1 MSVRT
6 ISEKKHMIDLYPE
19 GRKGPRMRK
28 VFAGTLEEALIYE
41 RELYQAFHK
50 APRPHNKTVN
60 EIAEEYLEWA
70 KLHRAEKTYKDQR
83 KMLYKHILLFFGQMQ
98 PDRITPSIIQ
108 AYKSKRTEGGNRKIH
123 RAINLELMC
132 LSRLIAWGAEDDRRY
147 CEPPAKIKMLPY
159 KRKVPHVI
167 PRDQLAAIFK
177 AMNPDCRS
185 LFIVMY
191 SAGLRMDEVC
201 HLKRSDVVT
210 SVVTV
215 KTTGGTEAEVR
226 QMTITVTGKG
236 NKERTVPLTRT
247 AQEAVREQIKRLE
260 KKGYKGELLFPSRKT
275 GDALTDIRKPIKTA
289 MKKAGIT
296 RRITPH
302 MFRHSFATHLL
313 EAGTDLRTIQE
324 LLGHEQISTTQ
335 IYTHVA
341 MTRKQ
346 DAINSLE
353 ME

>member
-1 MSVRT
+1 VRT

-19 GRKGPRMRK
+19 GRKGPRLRK

-50 APRPHNKTVN
+50 APKPHNKTVN

-70 KLHRAEKTYKDQR
+70 KLHRAEKTYKEQKR
-83 KMLYKHILLFFGQMQ
+83 MLHKHLLLFFGRIQ
-98 PDRITPSIIQ
+98 PDRITSSIIQ
-108 AYKSKRTEGGNRKIH
+108 AYKVKRTEDGKKKIH

-132 LSRLIAWGAEDDRRY
+132 LRRLIAWGAEKGRRY
-147 CEPPAKIKMLPY
+147 CEPPAKYAMLPY
-159 KRKVPHVI
+159 KRKVPKVI
-167 PRDQLAAIFK
+167 PRDQLTAILN
-177 AMNPDCRS
+177 AISPDRRA
-185 LFIVMY
+185 LYIVMY
-191 SAGLRMDEVC
+191 SAGLRKDEVC
-201 HLKRSDVVT
+201 NLCKADVVT
-210 SVVTV
+210 SVVTI
-215 KTTGGTEAEVR
+215 KGIDGANAEVR
-226 QMTITVTGKG
+226 QMTITVIGKG
-236 NKERTVPLTRT
+236 DKERKVPLTRA
-247 AQEAVREQIKRLE
+247 AQEAVKEQLKRLD
-260 KKGYKGELLFPSRKT
+260 KKGYKGDLLFPSSRT
-275 GDALTDIRKPIKTA
+275 GKALTDIRKPIKTA

-296 RRITPH
+296 GRITPH

-313 EAGTDLRTIQE
+313 EANQDLRTIQE

>member
-6 ISEKKHMIDLYPE
+6 ISEKKHIIDLYPE
-19 GRKGPRMRK
+19 GRKGPRLRK
-28 VFAGTLEEALIYE
+28 VFHGTLEEALIYE
-41 RELYQAFHK
+41 RELYKAFHK
-50 APRPHNKTVN
+50 APKPHNKTVN
-60 EIAEEYLEWA
+60 EIAEEYLDWA
-70 KLHRAEKTYKDQR
+70 KMHLAGRTYKDQR
-83 KMLYKHILLFFGQMQ
+83 KMLYKNILLFFGQMQ
-98 PDRITPSIIQ
+98 PDRITPEIIQ
-108 AYKSKRTEGGNRKIH
+108 AYKSKRTEGGEKLIH
-123 RAINLELMC
+123 RAVNLELMC
-132 LSRLIAWGAEDDRRY
+132 LRRLIAWGAEKRRNY
-147 CEPPAKIKMLPY
+147 CDPPDKFEMLPY
-159 KRKVPHVI
+159 KRKVPQVI
-167 PRDQLAAIFK
+167 PRDQLMAIFK
-177 AMNPDCRS
+177 AMNPDYRA
-185 LFIVMY
+185 LYIVMY
-191 SAGLRMDEVC
+191 SAGLRMDEIC
-201 HLKRSDVVT
+201 HLKRSNVVT

-215 KTTGGTEAEVR
+215 KTTDGTNAEVR

-289 MKKAGIT
+289 MRKAGIT

-324 LLGHEQISTTQ
+324 LLGHKQISTTQ

-341 MTRKQ
+341 MTKKQ
-346 DAINSLE
+346 EAINSLE
-353 ME
+353 MD